1 MRAIS
6 LLSKLILLLLTVAAA
21 VLLVVGLLLPAA
33 AGSTQLVRWAETSM
47 FDVPPL
53 PDSLAP
59 PAERSVIYAADGSVL
74 ATLHGVENR
83 RLVDFDDIPQVVIDA
98 VTATE
103 DRNFFEHRGVDH
115 LAIVRAGLTNVQAGE
130 VAGGGSTITQQLV
143 KMIVLSP
150 EVSLDRKITEAIY
163 AAELEERWTKQEILT
178 AYLNEA
184 YFGRGVYGIETA
196 AEFYFGAA
204 AAELAADQAAMLAGL
219 LRAPERNSPVNDPD
233 AALARRNIVI
243 GQMYDAGHLS
253 AAERDRARD
262 RPLGVDITPLAAP
275 EEPFFVEWVKQQLF
289 DDVRLGD
296 DRQQRAAAVLRGG
309 LEIHTT
315 LEPQLQEMAEAAL
328 SGWLR
333 DPEHDPMGS
342 LVSIRPES
350 GAVAALALGPKTFG
364 ECSQD
369 EIDELGFCPRT
380 QVNPAVAG
388 GGGSGRQVGSAFKP
402 FVNAAAI
409 ERGIPISFS
418 TSTSSGERIPGCR
431 DGTDDWFPTNYAGG
445 GGGVRDM
452 SWAATV
458 SNNVY
463 HAKLAGLVGPN
474 RIAQTALQLGVTSE
488 RMGEIAELDD
498 EDARA
503 FCSISLGS
511 VDAYPLDVT
520 AAYAAF
526 ANDGVACE
534 PYAITEVRDRTGE
547 EVFAND
553 PICNPALDP
562 AVAAEV
568 NKLLQ
573 GPTGP
578 GGTATAA
585 ALDRPHAGKTG
596 TTNDWRDA
604 WFVGYTPQLATGAW
618 VGFEQPEAMRNI
630 SIGGTA
636 WNSVTG
642 GTVPARMWRDFMVPA
657 LEGVEA
663 REFSPPRPAATA
675 RVPDVRGLTL
685 AEATEALT
693 VADLRVE
700 TDRRASW
707 RAGGFVYDQ
716 SHAAGGSVNYG
727 STVTLTIADGSLPPP
742 EMVDVVGEDRAAAVA
757 ALREAGWQVTVER
770 LWTAQPDRDD
780 TVASQ
785 SPRAGATPGGNTGL
799 TATLQVFEH
808 LGAQPSPDSG
818 EDGGGLTEDDDD
830 GTENGDVASGTNES
844 GDGGSGDAAGN
855 GAGDDGS
862 GDAGGDAG
870 VVG

>member
-1 MRAIS
+1 VRAIS
-6 LLSKLILLLLTVAAA
+6 LLSKLVLLLLTVAAA

-33 AGSTQLVRWAETSM
+33 AGTTQLVRWAETSM

-83 RLVDFDDIPQVVIDA
+83 RLVDFDGIPQVVIDA

-184 YFGRGVYGIETA
+184 YFGRGVYGIDTA
-196 AEFYFGAA
+196 AEFYFGVS
-204 AAELAADQAAMLAGL
+204 AAELEVAQAAMLAGL

-262 RPLGVDITPLAAP
+262 QPLGVDITPLAAP

-289 DDVRLGD
+289 DDARLGD

-315 LEPQLQEMAEAAL
+315 LDPHLQETAEAAL
-328 SGWLR
+328 AGWLQ
-333 DPEHDPMGS
+333 DPERDPMGS
-342 LVSIRPES
+342 LVSVRPES
-350 GAVAALALGPKTFG
+350 GAVVALALGPKTFG

-380 QVNPAVAG
+380 KVNPAVAG

-402 FVNAAAI
+402 FVNAAALDQ
-409 ERGIPISFS
+409 GIPASFS
-418 TSTSSGERIPGCR
+418 TSTGSGQRIPGCR
-431 DGTDDWFPTNYAGG
+431 DGSGDWFPTNYAGG

-474 RIAQTALQLGVTSE
+474 RIAQTALQLGVRSD
-488 RMGEIAELDD
+488 RMREIAGLDD

-547 EVFAND
+547 EVFTND
-553 PICNPALDP
+553 PICQPALDP

-568 NKLLQ
+568 NELLQ

-618 VGFEQPEAMRNI
+618 VGFEQPAAMRNI

-657 LEGVEA
+657 LDGVEA
-663 REFSPPRPAATA
+663 SDFSPPQPAATA
-675 RVPDVRGLTL
+675 RVPDVQGMKL

-707 RAGGFVYDQ
+707 RADGFVYDQ
-716 SHAAGGSVNYG
+716 SHVPGAAVPYG
-727 STVTLTIADGSLPPP
+727 AAVTLTVADGSLPPP
-742 EMVDVVGEDRAAAVA
+742 QMLDVVGQDRAAAVA

-770 LWTAQPDRDD
+770 LRTARPERDD

-785 SPRAGATPGGNTGL
+785 APRAGVTPDGPTDL
-799 TATLQVFEH
+799 TVTIQVFEH
-808 LGAQPSPDSG
+808 LAAETPPDGGDDRGGLSEGGESGG
-818 EDGGGLTEDDDD
+818 ED
-830 GTENGDVASGTNES
+830 
-844 GDGGSGDAAGN
+844 SGDAAGSGEEDAGN
-855 GAGDDGS
+855 GEEDDDGE
-862 GDAGGDAG
+862 G
-870 VVG
+870 